1 MENVVNH
8 MSAESRCELKAHRFI
23 DGQPAPDNS
32 TSTVQEDEHK
42 TREANVLCAAEE
54 ESVESGLN
62 RSQLAKPYPST
73 PSARLP
79 LGEVDCNASHN
90 HQPAILSTTP
100 EEYIGWST
108 ILSPKG
114 DGPLDF
120 TGGKKLKR
128 NRSSSP
134 LRSSQGEPGH
144 FCRVKPAGQLE
155 NAPNLLRTPRADPA
169 TDLWMKYTTDKANAN
184 GDVKPRPLK
193 SVSLLEQSSPRL
205 HGEDSTRKVGGL
217 RRWASCGVEWPTS
230 RAKRRKTKAGARGE
244 RPDLLQKHANIQE
257 MEKRETLTTSK
268 LGFLV
273 ERMQETLARNM
284 DTDNAPA
291 PSSSSPFPKAGEV
304 QAADSKSPCQ
314 HLGQGAK
321 RLNMCDDNDNDPEKR
336 RLINF
341 KSFRKSDSC
350 YMEAESHQKKAS
362 ITHSAAAASEKDVS
376 KTESDDSKTESDDF
390 SEEGFFACELES
402 FASLYD
408 NRPDDVAEELSAK
421 RLEDENANT
430 GKVESTKEVRK
441 ADPAI
446 PLSSDDD
453 YGGADIDAEQCA
465 AVEAIATQKIPED
478 KGSQFTVCHYACDA
492 VESH

>member
-8 MSAESRCELKAHRFI
+8 MSAESRSELKAHRFI
-23 DGQPAPDNS
+23 DIQPAPDHS
-32 TSTVQEDEHK
+32 TSTVKEDDHK
-42 TREANVLCAAEE
+42 IREANVLCAAEE

-79 LGEVDCNASHN
+79 LGEVDCNASHI

-108 ILSPKG
+108 LLSPKG
-114 DGPLDF
+114 DGLLDF

-144 FCRVKPAGQLE
+144 VCGVKPARQLG
-155 NAPNLLRTPRADPA
+155 NAPNSLRTPRADPA
-169 TDLWMKYTTDKANAN
+169 TDLWMKYTTDKANPN

-244 RPDLLQKHANIQE
+244 RPNLLQKHANIQE
-257 MEKRETLTTSK
+257 MEKKETLTTSK

-284 DTDNAPA
+284 DADNAPA
-291 PSSSSPFPKAGEV
+291 PSSSSPFPKAGEA
-304 QAADSKSPCQ
+304 QAAESKSPCQ

-321 RLNMCDDNDNDPEKR
+321 RSNMCENNHNDYDPEKR

-341 KSFRKSDSC
+341 KSFRKSDNC
-350 YMEAESHQKKAS
+350 YMEAESHQKKAPL
-362 ITHSAAAASEKDVS
+362 THSAAAASEKDV
-376 KTESDDSKTESDDF
+376 SKTESDDF

-421 RLEDENANT
+421 RFEDEKISIE
-430 GKVESTKEVRK
+430 KVESTKEIRRT
-441 ADPAI
+441 DPTVH
-446 PLSSDDD
+446 LSSDDD

-478 KGSQFTVCHYACDA
+478 KGSQFTVCYYASDA